1 MSDHD
6 PYAPVVQEA
15 KVFDK
20 PAEPAPAPVET
31 EPEVEEA
38 YTHDVPDGSA
48 KEVLGWVGDDKDRAA
63 AALAVEEEG
72 QKRSTLI
79 TKLTAIID

>member
-6 PYAPVVQEA
+6 PYAPAVEEA
-15 KVFDK
+15 KVFNEPVEAAPVDD
-20 PAEPAPAPVET
+20 EPA
-31 EPEVEEA
+31 VEEA

-48 KEVLGWVGDDKDRAA
+48 KEVLGWVGEDVDRAK
-63 AALAVEEEG
+63 AALSVEEEG